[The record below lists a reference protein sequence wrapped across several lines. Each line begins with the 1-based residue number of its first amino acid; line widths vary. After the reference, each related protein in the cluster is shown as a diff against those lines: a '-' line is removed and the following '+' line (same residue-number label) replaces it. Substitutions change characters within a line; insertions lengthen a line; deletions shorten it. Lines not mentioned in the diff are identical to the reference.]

1 MGSRRGPAC
10 GPWGRAPARRLVSES
25 GNGAERVRVFGSR
38 GDLALKGS
46 WGQPRGRLKQPE
58 DAGRVTGGPPASGVD
73 RAGLLSWEEG
83 VGVPDL
89 GLRLRFRPPP
99 PAAQGVGARVYVGAR
114 WVCVSVAGVG
124 MNVGASEHG
133 KASVSVW
140 ARVDVCVGV
149 CVAWACEHVHVFV
162 SARVC
167 KRGCVSVCWVLE
179 GRPLVPGCGTGAG
192 GRQGP
197 L

>member
-73 RAGLLSWEEG
+73 QAGLLSWEEG

-114 WVCVSVAGVG
+114 WVCVCRWRGHECG
-124 MNVGASEHG
+124 CE
-133 KASVSVW
+133 
-140 ARVDVCVGV
+140 RTREGV
-149 CVAWACEHVHVFV
+149 CV
-162 SARVC
+162 RVGTC
-167 KRGCVSVCWVLE
+167 GCVCGSVCSLGLRACACVC
-179 GRPLVPGCGTGAG
+179 VCTSV
-192 GRQGP
+192 
-197 L
+197 

>member
-1 MGSRRGPAC
+1 MESLTLASACVSALLPQRPKVWEHECTWGLAGS
-10 GPWGRAPARRLVSES
+10 
-25 GNGAERVRVFGSR
+25 
-38 GDLALKGS
+38 
-46 WGQPRGRLKQPE
+46 
-58 DAGRVTGGPPASGVD
+58 
-73 RAGLLSWEEG
+73 
-83 VGVPDL
+83 
-89 GLRLRFRPPP
+89 
-99 PAAQGVGARVYVGAR
+99 
-114 WVCVSVAGVG
+114 VSVAGVG